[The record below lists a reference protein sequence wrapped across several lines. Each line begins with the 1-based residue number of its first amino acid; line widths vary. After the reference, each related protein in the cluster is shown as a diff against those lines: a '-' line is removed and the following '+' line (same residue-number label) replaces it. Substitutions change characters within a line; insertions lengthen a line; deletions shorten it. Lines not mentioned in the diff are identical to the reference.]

1 MRLICRGP
9 TSSVVAIFEAFRQ
22 RVDFRPISLEAAVG
36 VVVGGRRATQK
47 RWDLDLRLAPTSP
60 KSIQGEECDGRRRAG
75 QCQVNPGDQGR
86 SSLASPVAQASR
98 SGSGGSPVFR
108 SHATSSVGHLNRFDG
123 CGSRKKAGT
132 SKISGLLSLE
142 SVIATPEMCIGH
154 PRKKPLNRSSSGVS
168 RSKAN
173 HHSLAFNAALV
184 SSKMSRVWLG
194 GTLAFRKPS
203 SSLLRKS
210 FDRTD
215 WYEMPL

>member
-1 MRLICRGP
+1 MRLSRWRKWRRLICRGP

-60 KSIQGEECDGRRRAG
+60 KSIQGEECDDRRRAG

-108 SHATSSVGHLNRFDG
+108 SHATSSVGHLNRLDG
-123 CGSRKKAGT
+123 CGSRRKAGT

-142 SVIATPEMCIGH
+142 LVIAAPEMCIGH
-154 PRKKPLNRSSSGVS
+154 PRTKYRLTGRVLGCFDVKPITPRQLSMLHWFRRRCHGSG
-168 RSKAN
+168 
-173 HHSLAFNAALV
+173 LAA
-184 SSKMSRVWLG
+184 R
-194 GTLAFRKPS
+194 
-203 SSLLRKS
+203 
-210 FDRTD
+210 
-215 WYEMPL
+215 